1 MFIINCKWDKIFML
15 RSKSVVGK
23 AEDAIH
29 GINVYPA
36 DEAIGFL
43 SAYQLDSDLS
53 SGSAVQRFNN
63 CGQKKAFFKYSE
75 WR

>member
-1 MFIINCKWDKIFML
+1 ML

-53 SGSAVQRFNN
+53 SGSAV
-63 CGQKKAFFKYSE
+63 
-75 WR
+75 

>member
-1 MFIINCKWDKIFML
+1 ML

-29 GINVYPA
+29 WLNVYPA

-53 SGSAVQRFNN
+53 GRQRCPTF
-63 CGQKKAFFKYSE
+63 QQLWSE
-75 WR
+75 GNVL

>member
-1 MFIINCKWDKIFML
+1 MFIINCKWDKIFMF

-29 GINVYPA
+29 WINVYPA

-53 SGSAVQRFNN
+53 GRQRSPTL
-63 CGQKKAFFKYSE
+63 QQLWSE
-75 WR
+75 ESVL